1 MLTFPTIVL
10 VLFLAMVLFGAAVS
24 GSVTTLG

>member
-1 MLTFPTIVL
+1 MTFLMIVL

>member
-1 MLTFPTIVL
+1 MLTVL
-10 VLFLAMVLFGAAVS
+10 MIFAVMILFGAAVS

>member
-1 MLTFPTIVL
+1 MLTFLTIVL

>member
-1 MLTFPTIVL
+1 MMTFLIVVL
-10 VLFLAMVLFGAAVS
+10 VLFTALVLFGAAVS